1 MAILGVTNSPNFD
14 AILCWLFHHVL
25 MEWTTAYEWSEL
37 LIHCDASLYFE
48 VSHLQ
53 NDFLHSRIRPSGNL
67 NAVDSANRPFFV
79 GDEYHCID
87 PFFDISAFVDEEKAP
102 SLDSSLD
109 ESVLLGGWTSDD
121 NSGESSV
128 SEISSS
134 ISEYSL
140 EGRISSLVDDLSD
153 M

>member
-1 MAILGVTNSPNFD
+1 M
-14 AILCWLFHHVL
+14 
-25 MEWTTAYEWSEL
+25 
-37 LIHCDASLYFE
+37 
-48 VSHLQ
+48 
-53 NDFLHSRIRPSGNL
+53 SRPRVGPSGNL

-79 GDEYHCID
+79 DDEYHCID
-87 PFFDISAFVDEEKAP
+87 SFFDISAFVDEEKAP